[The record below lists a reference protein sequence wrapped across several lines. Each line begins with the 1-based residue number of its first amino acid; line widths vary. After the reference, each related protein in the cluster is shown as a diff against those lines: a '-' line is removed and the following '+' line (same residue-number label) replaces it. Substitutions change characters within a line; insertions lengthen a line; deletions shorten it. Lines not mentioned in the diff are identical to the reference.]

1 MHAHRAF
8 LASTIVAIA
17 ALSGCGGGSSTSPNP
32 GFKDPRDGQT
42 YDLVKI
48 GTQTWFAENLDYKGT
63 GSDTVGVCSEFLTAN
78 CDLYGRLYTWAEAMQ
93 GATSSGATPSGVQG
107 VCPSGWHLPSSD
119 ELTTLDTYASGLQ
132 GAFNLASGL
141 MSNSSAWGAYAGS
154 NSTGFNG
161 LPAGYLLASPFTFAN
176 SGGYAWWW
184 SSTLDGSTGE
194 VDNLG
199 IQGLDRSIH
208 LNEDFPANAHSV
220 RCIAN

>member
-1 MHAHRAF
+1 MAKNLNYWYSA
-8 LASTIVAIA
+8 
-17 ALSGCGGGSSTSPNP
+17 G
-32 GFKDPRDGQT
+32 DG
-42 YDLVKI
+42 V
-48 GTQTWFAENLDYKGT
+48 
-63 GSDTVGVCSEFLTAN
+63 DTFGVCYSFSPDS
-78 CDLYGRLYTWAEAMQ
+78 CQKYGRLYTWAEAMQ
-93 GATSSGATPSGVQG
+93 GATSIGATPSGVQG